1 MPRWLSAFA
10 SAMGEASAT
19 LHRDVL
25 KIDGGDLARCCG
37 GMFDVSEATTD
48 VDAAIKAV
56 RKADNQV
63 FTVSQGTP
71 QEHVQQTYNEA
82 AVEAEQHLKNA
93 KKALEG
99 EE

>member
-1 MPRWLSAFA
+1 MAVRLRQRH
-10 SAMGEASAT
+10 GRGLRDT
-19 LHRDVL
+19 DVL

-63 FTVSQGTP
+63 AVRVR